1 MGGSGGDM
9 EGRGPEGGGGGRSR
23 AHMAFMDKA
32 EMEEMKRRVAASE
45 GRIALSERSLEQVL
59 ETRAIQAKDSVTAN
73 ADLEGQ
79 LVDARGAIDSL
90 KRQLAAE
97 AHSRG
102 TVLGEQ
108 RREMDELRRQ
118 MAEKDASFS
127 SRIEALQ
134 HDHRRSENEGINAEA
149 QMNAFQEDKTV
160 HEQVVVSNRLRRA
173 EVALT
178 EERRERLAFEKALSE
193 QIELRLSAAGTAV
206 DRDTAASDV
215 RSRELLT
222 NVERK
227 LKDMD
232 SIVRC
237 VVGMCVVGVA
247 WVTKGTTRRGTE
259 TRDEK
264 KR

>member
-1 MGGSGGDM
+1 
-9 EGRGPEGGGGGRSR
+9 
-23 AHMAFMDKA
+23 MAFMDKA

-134 HDHRRSENEGINAEA
+134 HDHRRSENEGIDAEA

-237 VVGMCVVGVA
+237 VVGMLMMGEE
-247 WVTKGTTRRGTE
+247 RG
-259 TRDEK
+259 
-264 KR
+264 